1 MAIHRDCPES
11 IANRKENMAM
21 GESGKPSSYGIGLH
35 LDFPELEASKFPLY
49 LSQVELSVCHLKLLL
64 EHLLPKYYLS
74 IQQAFILCISL
85 FLSCYT

>member
-1 MAIHRDCPES
+1 
-11 IANRKENMAM
+11 
-21 GESGKPSSYGIGLH
+21 
-35 LDFPELEASKFPLY
+35 
-49 LSQVELSVCHLKLLL
+49 LL